1 MAAPEHEHEEQ
12 QQIALTADQDRA
24 LAALLGIVLI
34 GMPQLERAVGGH
46 GLLQIEFGL
55 LQALAIQSDG
65 WRLSDLA
72 QATNMSQSR
81 LSHRMR
87 KLVDRGYVQTRP
99 SPDDGRATIA
109 VLTPSG
115 RRLLGEIRPGYL
127 CQARETLF
135 ASLDPEQ
142 TRQLA
147 DLLMTIAA
155 GVGATCIAPGAS
167 EGWPPSGSVDSR
179 P

>member
-1 MAAPEHEHEEQ
+1 VGSQEY
-12 QQIALTADQDRA
+12 ALTADQDRA
-24 LAALLGIVLI
+24 LSALLGIVLI
-34 GMPQLERAVGGH
+34 GMPQLERAVRGH
-46 GLLQIEFGL
+46 GVLQIEFAL
-55 LQALAIQSDG
+55 IQALAMRAEG

-87 KLVDRGYVQTRP
+87 KLVDRGYVQPRP

-115 RRLLGEIRPGYL
+115 RRLLDELKPGYL

-135 ASLDPEQ
+135 ANLDAEQ

-147 DLLMTIAA
+147 DALGTIAE
-155 GVGATCIAPGAS
+155 GIGATRLEPGAS
-167 EGWPPSGSVDSR
+167 EPGTGNGSVGSQ

>member
-1 MAAPEHEHEEQ
+1 MGSQEY
-12 QQIALTADQDRA
+12 ALTVDQDRA
-24 LAALLGIVLI
+24 LSALLGIVLI
-34 GMPQLERAVGGH
+34 GMPQLERAVRGH
-46 GLLQIEFGL
+46 GLLQIEFVL
-55 LQALAIQSDG
+55 LQALTMRADG

-87 KLVDRGYVQTRP
+87 KLVDRGYVQPRP

-109 VLTPSG
+109 VITPAG
-115 RRLLGEIRPGYL
+115 RRLLEEIKPGYL

-135 ASLDPEQ
+135 ANLDAEQ

-147 DLLMTIAA
+147 DMLTTIAE
-155 GVGATCIAPGAS
+155 GIGATCATPVS
-167 EGWPPSGSVDSR
+167 P
-179 P
+179 